1 MTHTRPFMCVL
12 MYVVQILDALVP
24 AFEAYKKAYR
34 FEGVGVKQVS
44 LAFLRGTHKHDRQS
58 ALAYAL
64 HIHGLI
70 GVQFCDL
77 SEVDM
82 ADAFSP
88 LSHVP
93 ARAAPY
99 DGPTSKKRTTRTR
112 KRGREDNS
120 TTTAAASTPSGRSDR
135 TQKDRTNRT
144 QKDRTKTRR
153 R

>member
-1 MTHTRPFMCVL
+1 MCVL
-12 MYVVQILDALVP
+12 TMYVVQLLDALVP

-34 FEGVGVKQVS
+34 FEGVGVKQVR

-58 ALAYAL
+58 ALAYTL

-88 LSHVP
+88 LTHVP
-93 ARAAPY
+93 ARATPY
-99 DGPTSKKRTTRTR
+99 DGPTSKKPRTTQRR
-112 KRGREDNS
+112 KRGREANS
-120 TTTAAASTPSGRSDR
+120 STTAAASTPDR
-135 TQKDRTNRT
+135 TQNDRTNRT
-144 QKDRTKTRR
+144 QRNRR
-153 R
+153 KNRRQKVLQNKN